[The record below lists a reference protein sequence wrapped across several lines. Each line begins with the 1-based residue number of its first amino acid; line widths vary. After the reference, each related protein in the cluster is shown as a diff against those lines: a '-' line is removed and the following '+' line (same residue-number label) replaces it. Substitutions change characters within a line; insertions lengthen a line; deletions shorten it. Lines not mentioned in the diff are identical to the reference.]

1 VSVGKSDR
9 VTRSKL
15 KPKTPSLIY
24 RLAEPLSE
32 WLRNSKWT
40 ITLVWSRAGTLPRNV
55 GPTCL
60 GYVHHLPR
68 TQHRSRRMLLCIS
81 GQDAAVQ
88 HLRALGAIFCPSWDP
103 LRVQFL
109 VTTTTSAGRRDASV
123 RLPRTP
129 RGTVGTQ
136 PRGGL
141 GAFWGA
147 SGPSNAMTCHSP
159 TEAAPARDVCAVTD
173 CWDALAWLGEM
184 TLAARNVCWAIDG
197 RWPRITRR
205 IDGLK

>member
-1 VSVGKSDR
+1 VDNYVSVEPSGHPSKECRTDVLGLRTSSTTYTTSFPTD
-9 VTRSKL
+9 VALYQWTRC
-15 KPKTPSLIY
+15 
-24 RLAEPLSE
+24 
-32 WLRNSKWT
+32 
-40 ITLVWSRAGTLPRNV
+40 G
-55 GPTCL
+55 G
-60 GYVHHLPR
+60 
-68 TQHRSRRMLLCIS
+68 
-81 GQDAAVQ
+81 AAFT
-88 HLRALGAIFCPSWDP
+88 GFGCYFCPSWDP
-103 LRVQFL
+103 LRVQSL

-205 IDGLK
+205 IDGLKWSLGRCQDQG